1 MSKVWPFWEVHKKSS
16 TEIWRYSVAST
27 LSGFLFS
34 CFVCF
39 LECPNFNKLLYVAQ
53 LYDTEI
59 ANINWAL
66 SSSTTEV
73 TLTCLFCHFTG
84 PAEPEAVGHNWHPI
98 FWQKEQYK
106 QFPPKRRLFLCI
118 PPPLDFQ
125 NFRRHCF
132 KSLFHYGLHGRGSKS
147 LVALFTSPRSFCW
160 RQFLGTFAGDWV
172 TYITNWNYLCAEI
185 RYTYMLL
192 LL

>member
-1 MSKVWPFWEVHKKSS
+1 MDF
-16 TEIWRYSVAST
+16 
-27 LSGFLFS
+27 FS

-39 LECPNFNKLLYVAQ
+39 LECPNFNMTRASRYVDIFQ

-73 TLTCLFCHFTG
+73 TLTCLFCHTLQG
-84 PAEPEAVGHNWHPI
+84 RRNRGQWVTI
-98 FWQKEQYK
+98 DIQY
-106 QFPPKRRLFLCI
+106 FGRSSSINLFHQNAFYFFVF

-147 LVALFTSPRSFCW
+147 LVALFTSPRSFC
-160 RQFLGTFAGDWV
+160 
-172 TYITNWNYLCAEI
+172 
-185 RYTYMLL
+185 
-192 LL
+192 